1 MKNKLKKTIMEKN
14 WIEEIKE
21 FLRKAMNKGLKINA
35 YHTLVG
41 DDSIDY
47 YEFRVIKDS
56 IIEFIIEPS
65 RITLETTKGIAY
77 FDKDLSKR
85 DFLELDA
92 MVLTIEEY
100 NEDMALSDFNNFFGE
115 EENKIVNINDLD
127 NDDE

>member
-1 MKNKLKKTIMEKN
+1 MEKN

-35 YHTLVG
+35 YHILVG
-41 DDSIDY
+41 DDSTDY
-47 YEFRVIKDS
+47 YNFRVIGDS

-65 RITLETTKGIAY
+65 IITLETKKGTAH

-92 MVLTIEEY
+92 MILTIEEY
-100 NEDMALSDFNNFFGE
+100 NEDMAISDFNNFFGE
-115 EENKIVNINDLD
+115 EENKVVNINDLD

>member
-1 MKNKLKKTIMEKN
+1 MEKN

-41 DDSIDY
+41 DDSTDY
-47 YEFRVIKDS
+47 YEFRVIGDS

-65 RITLETTKGIAY
+65 RITLETKKGTAY

-100 NEDMALSDFNNFFGE
+100 NEDMAISDFNNFFGD
-115 EENKIVNINDLD
+115 EENKVVNINDLD

>member
-1 MKNKLKKTIMEKN
+1 MEKN

-21 FLRKAMNKGLKINA
+21 FLRKAMNKGLRIVA

-47 YEFRVIKDS
+47 YEFRVTGDS
-56 IIEFIIEPS
+56 ILEFTVEPS
-65 RITLETTKGIAY
+65 RITLETKKGIAY

-92 MVLTIEEY
+92 MILTIEEY
-100 NEDMALSDFNNFFGE
+100 NEDMAISDFNTFFGE
-115 EENKIVNINDLD
+115 ENKVVNINDLD

>member
-1 MKNKLKKTIMEKN
+1 MEKN

-41 DDSIDY
+41 DDSTDY
-47 YEFRVIKDS
+47 YEFRVIGDS

-65 RITLETTKGIAY
+65 RITLETKKGTAY

-100 NEDMALSDFNNFFGE
+100 NEDMAISDFSNFFGE
-115 EENKIVNINDLD
+115 EENKVVNINDLD
-127 NDDE
+127 NDDDE

>member
-1 MKNKLKKTIMEKN
+1 MEKN

-21 FLRKAMNKGLKINA
+21 FLRKAMNKGFKISA

-41 DDSIDY
+41 YNNIDY
-47 YEFRVIKDS
+47 YDFRVVGNS
-56 IIEFIIEPS
+56 EIEFIIEPS
-65 RITLETTKGIAY
+65 KIILETKKGTAY

-100 NEDMALSDFNNFFGE
+100 NEDMAISDFNNFFGE
-115 EENKIVNINDLD
+115 EENKVVNINDLD